1 MCSIKIWFVSQ
12 GNKLGIKPQSSQV
25 SRPMNCFNEKAL
37 VAFSF
42 RPQSYVHL
50 NEEGTS

>member
-37 VAFSF
+37 VAFCF